1 MMWLWLLMGWYPVQF
16 LCFPSST
23 WYYDNPVGWGVF
35 SHYLF
40 CRWGSWTPE
49 RRCASSI
56 ITRLLLLRAEWEKI
70 IIPWDPCPCPWSS
83 TRHLRGQPLSHL
95 LFPMKHLHTCGWP
108 PPHCHIT
115 SFMLLAV
122 YVCVLSHFGCVW
134 LLVTP
139 WTVDYQLLCSWP
151 EFCSGLPFPSSGYL
165 PNPGTEPTFLLSP
178 ALAGGFFTT
187 SLGSPGC
194 FWLVMSKFYTWW

>member
-1 MMWLWLLMGWYPVQF
+1 MRELNPREKMCFIQHHTAATSQSRVRNDHYSPRSLPMPLKLHQASKGTALVTPSPPYETSAHLWL
-16 LCFPSST
+16 T
-23 WYYDNPVGWGVF
+23 
-35 SHYLF
+35 
-40 CRWGSWTPE
+40 TP
-49 RRCASSI
+49 
-56 ITRLLLLRAEWEKI
+56 T
-70 IIPWDPCPCPWSS
+70 
-83 TRHLRGQPLSHL
+83 LSHH
-95 LFPMKHLHTCGWP
+95 FIYASGC
-108 PPHCHIT
+108 
-115 SFMLLAV
+115 
-122 YVCVLSHFGCVW
+122 VCVCPNFGCVW

-165 PNPGTEPTFLLSP
+165 PNPGTEPTFILSP